1 MFDSERAL
9 KRKPILLL
17 DHRLSTFSSYK
28 LLLLR
33 TRGFKETLFS
43 GSLGVYKLK
52 HKKKSKRSLG
62 LQVKIRKKRSFWNP
76 SRQIYKNKTIL
87 RDMADSPAF

>member
-52 HKKKSKRSLG
+52 HKKKIRTITRFASEDKKEKKLLKP
-62 LQVKIRKKRSFWNP
+62 LQ
-76 SRQIYKNKTIL
+76 
-87 RDMADSPAF
+87 ADLQK